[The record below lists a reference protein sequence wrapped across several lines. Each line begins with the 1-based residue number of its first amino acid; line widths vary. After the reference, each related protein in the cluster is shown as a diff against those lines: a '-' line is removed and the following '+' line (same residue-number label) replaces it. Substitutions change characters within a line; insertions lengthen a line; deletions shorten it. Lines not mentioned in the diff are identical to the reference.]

1 MKTIFTPNIVEKME
15 RVHAE
20 MKKADFNRFKSSR
33 RAKARAILA
42 HRGGVSVKAIPI
54 PSNSF
59 TEQILAGK
67 I

>member
-1 MKTIFTPNIVEKME
+1 MTTTKSRFEIQIDKV
-15 RVHAE
+15 RAE
-20 MKKADFNRFKSSR
+20 EKKADFNRFKSSR